1 MFDISRPFPY
11 RTSTKTSGLPR
22 ELRNCNCRK
31 NPFLF
36 LEYSIS
42 KLRLTPLPGSYER
55 TVPTPS
61 RPSLILCHG
70 MELLPESEAVPPAYL
85 LFRVYLVHRPH
96 QAKVGAVPKWQT
108 REDLGAPGS
117 KPRGAGRG
125 TTCSQG
131 IHERDGLIDHLVLR
145 VFLAAPSCAC
155 GKVTGG
161 CLPCRWLKTLNRG

>member
-1 MFDISRPFPY
+1 M
-11 RTSTKTSGLPR
+11 

-70 MELLPESEAVPPAYL
+70 MEPLLESEAVPPAYL
-85 LFRVYLVHRPH
+85 STVSRLLGP
-96 QAKVGAVPKWQT
+96 QAAPGKSGSCAKMAVP
-108 REDLGAPGS
+108 
-117 KPRGAGRG
+117 
-125 TTCSQG
+125 
-131 IHERDGLIDHLVLR
+131 
-145 VFLAAPSCAC
+145 
-155 GKVTGG
+155 
-161 CLPCRWLKTLNRG
+161 